1 MDALRRVF
9 LILTAALLLTLVAAC
24 ASELK
29 TPPPQLPLSLP
40 TATPLPEPT
49 VHFSANTPSPEPTPT
64 AAPSPTSPLPT
75 LSYTRGWIV
84 SDQISGEPLE
94 EALPFWAYLPPG
106 YGQNPD
112 QRYPALYLL
121 HGLNFDENQWKNLG
135 LAAAMDALIAA
146 EKIPPFIV
154 ILPRIPNISTYPS
167 SYNARI
173 FANYLIPYV
182 DARYQTLPER
192 DSRAIGGLSR
202 GAAWALRIGMQDG
215 EFFSRIGLHSLS
227 MTGEEINT
235 WVSKLKALNPQDQPA
250 LYMDAGNGDE
260 DQNSAQFLSYQLN
273 HESIPHLFI
282 LLEGD
287 HNTDYWAEHLSDYL
301 QWYSS
306 GW

>member
-64 AAPSPTSPLPT
+64 AAPSPTSLLPT

-84 SDQISGEPLE
+84 SDQISGETLE

-146 EKIPPFIV
+146 EKIPPFID
-154 ILPRIPNISTYPS
+154 ILPRIPNISTYPA
-167 SYNARI
+167 SYNARF
-173 FANYLIPYV
+173 FANYLFPYV

-215 EFFSRIGLHSLS
+215 ELFSRIGLHSLS

-235 WVSKLKALNPQDQPA
+235 WVSKLKALNPQDQPD
-250 LYMDAGNGDE
+250 LYIVAGNGDE
-260 DQNSAQFLSYQLN
+260 DQDSAQFLSRQLN

-287 HNTDYWAEHLSDYL
+287 HNPDYWAEHLSDYL